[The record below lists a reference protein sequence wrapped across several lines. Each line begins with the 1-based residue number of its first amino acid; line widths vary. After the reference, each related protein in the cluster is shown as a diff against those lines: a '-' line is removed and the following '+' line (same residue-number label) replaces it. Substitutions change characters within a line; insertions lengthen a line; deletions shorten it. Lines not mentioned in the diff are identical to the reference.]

1 MRTHNVAVGSLPPR
15 RGARQRARAT
25 HPPRELPKT
34 QTTSVKMGEFGVLC
48 SRWSAFWAP
57 RHLKQRPRHH
67 QTGGIAPSKAPTR
80 RRHAVRAP
88 LMLQTPIAASTKY
101 AASPTSPGNSTGWR
115 EKIRPARP
123 LQWLFRE
130 KVRPACVKTPNLG
143 QFERT
148 GRIFSRFHDLTAT
161 QGEFFRACRR
171 RPSSALPISD
181 QVPRVWR
188 ASADPESPAAVPVS
202 SARTLP

>member
-1 MRTHNVAVGSLPPR
+1 MRIKGFTRVSRGLRAHSGVNVRTHNVAVGSLPPR

-88 LMLQTPIAASTKY
+88 LMLQNPHRSQHEVRRIAYKSWEQHRLARKNSPS
-101 AASPTSPGNSTGWR
+101 AAP
-115 EKIRPARP
+115 PA
-123 LQWLFRE
+123 
-130 KVRPACVKTPNLG
+130 
-143 QFERT
+143 
-148 GRIFSRFHDLTAT
+148 
-161 QGEFFRACRR
+161 
-171 RPSSALPISD
+171 ALPRKSSPNTAPP
-181 QVPRVWR
+181 VALPRK
-188 ASADPESPAAVPVS
+188 SSPSMRKNAEFGPI
-202 SARTLP
+202 

>member
-88 LMLQTPIAASTKY
+88 LMLQNPHRSQHEVRRIAYKSWEQHRLARKDSPS
-101 AASPTSPGNSTGWR
+101 AAP
-115 EKIRPARP
+115 PA
-123 LQWLFRE
+123 
-130 KVRPACVKTPNLG
+130 
-143 QFERT
+143 
-148 GRIFSRFHDLTAT
+148 
-161 QGEFFRACRR
+161 
-171 RPSSALPISD
+171 ALPRKSSPNTAPP
-181 QVPRVWR
+181 VALPRK
-188 ASADPESPAAVPVS
+188 SSPSMRKNAEFGPI
-202 SARTLP
+202 